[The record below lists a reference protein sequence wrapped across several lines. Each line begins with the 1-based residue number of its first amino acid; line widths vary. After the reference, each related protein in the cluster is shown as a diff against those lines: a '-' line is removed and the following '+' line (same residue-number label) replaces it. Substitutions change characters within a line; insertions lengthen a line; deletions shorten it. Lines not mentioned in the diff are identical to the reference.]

1 MKSNE
6 KKAVIGIKLTLLLE
20 AKQNG
25 YDDINDYIDALKEQI
40 IKLQNAKDFIQN
52 QLQKLTA
59 ENEQLHKELDTKN
72 EAW

>member
-72 EAW
+72 EA